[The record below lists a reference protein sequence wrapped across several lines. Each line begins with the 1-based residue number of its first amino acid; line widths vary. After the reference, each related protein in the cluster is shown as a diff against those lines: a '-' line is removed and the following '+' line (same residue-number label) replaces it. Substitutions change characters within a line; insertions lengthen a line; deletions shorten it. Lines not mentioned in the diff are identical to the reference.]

1 MSQNDFYL
9 QAAARQMAQLEAE
22 RAAHL
27 ADLQSHRLNQDLDA
41 AAGVTQAL
49 ADNQVARENLT
60 TLCNQYVASQQ
71 PPQKPY
77 ETPEQKA
84 AKPWSQM
91 GWDDIVD
98 LTRTSRFA
106 KDIRPDDPNMIA
118 GWHEARARR
127 GRGE

>member
-1 MSQNDFYL
+1 MANDFYP
-9 QAAARQMAQLEAE
+9 QAAISRANMIEAE
-22 RAAHL
+22 MAAAK
-27 ADLQSHRLNQDLDA
+27 ADLMAHRANNDVESASA
-41 AAGVTQAL
+41 AVQQIANL
-49 ADNQVARENLT
+49 AAEKSNLT
-60 TLCNQYVASQQ
+60 QLYNDYVASQQ

-98 LTRTSRFA
+98 LTKTSRYA
-106 KDIRPDDPNMIA
+106 KDIRADDPNMIA